1 MNRKTM
7 TAAAFFV
14 LGCGALAW
22 AATEAQENLRRMIDQ
37 VGNAPLIAQ
46 AEGAPEAVSDPAAST
61 DALTPDAAATPAA
74 ETPATPGTP
83 APAVPAEP
91 PPAQPNLDDLLGATP
106 PETPAT
112 PAEVAPGE
120 AAPAPAAEVVTPP
133 PAEAPAAPAAEAPAE
148 AAPAPAPAAQA
159 KDDSG
164 SGKDLDT
171 AEVIRRQ
178 AQEIE
183 GLKQL
188 TEAEALLN
196 RGEYDKAEALFEQ
209 ALSKIPERAATDDAR
224 KKAIWGLGEAAYL
237 QADALY
243 GRISY
248 SRDDLAQSKQLVGEI
263 EKKLAIALR
272 DEEGHGAKARRMQR
286 RLKSADESLDV
297 RLERPI
303 PPKYRE
309 DHVTKVRT
317 NKQLLDEGR
326 LFFELEDYDKAEANF
341 TQILRNDP
349 YHRDAMRFLRRIEE
363 RRLSTSSLRRRT
375 TRVDMIQ
382 DVTDRWNPP
391 IRSVSEAA
399 AVRPQERPTRTGGG
413 GARLLEKMQST
424 IIPSIEFRQANIVDV
439 ITFLR
444 EASEEQDPQKVGV
457 NIILK
462 LDGGA
467 ATSSG
472 FPTAPAEAPA
482 APVDVFAAPG
492 PETAAEAP
500 AAAAPSSA
508 TVPITL
514 TLRRVTLLD
523 AIRYVTDVANLKYRV
538 EETAVIIT
546 PQGTVDN
553 VVTRLYPVQ
562 PNIIEITSTQA
573 KPEEGT
579 TRNEFVMMGT
589 SGATM
594 DRNTDMKRFFEQ
606 QGVPFP
612 PGTSIAYNQQISQLI
627 VRNTPE
633 NLEILERIIQQ
644 LDVIPKQVEIEARFV
659 EVAENDLQELG
670 LEWLLT
676 DNWEIARQK
685 GAGPLET
692 SPRIVMGAND
702 TGGGFSRGLRFYG
715 QTGAGEIPSGMA
727 RSATTASSLIGNI
740 ATLSGVL
747 TNPELSVVLHAL
759 EQKGALDVLSC
770 PRVTTK
776 SGVNAF
782 IKVVEE
788 IIYPTEFQEQSA
800 GQIVGGFNQQ
810 LQPGETANAA
820 QLPSRPPYPSTF
832 ETREVGVILN
842 VTPIVG
848 PDGQTVDLTLVPEVA
863 ELARWIDY
871 GPAGLY
877 PLLQPVFSSRNVTTS
892 VTVWDGQTIVMG
904 GLIKEVQTTIDD
916 RIPILGDIPL
926 LGRLFRNEGH
936 YNRKQNLMIFVTAK
950 IVDPAGNP
958 LRRGGTNIAGGGT
971 TETPPPATTEK

>member
-7 TAAAFFV
+7 TAAGVFV
-14 LGCGALAW
+14 LGCGAIAW

-46 AEGAPEAVSDPAAST
+46 AEGAAEGAADPAAAT
-61 DALTPDAAATPAA
+61 EGVMPDAPATPEVSTPDAEAPAA
-74 ETPATPGTP
+74 PETP
-83 APAVPAEP
+83 APAEPAETP
-91 PPAQPNLDDLLGATP
+91 PTQPNLDDLLGVTP
-106 PETPAT
+106 AETPETPAVEPAV
-112 PAEVAPGE
+112 PAEGE
-120 AAPAPAAEVVTPP
+120 T
-133 PAEAPAAPAAEAPAE
+133 APAAEAVPGEIAPEPVAE
-148 AAPAPAPAAQA
+148 AVPAPQAEAPTAVA

-178 AQEIE
+178 AQEID

-196 RGEYDKAEALFEQ
+196 RGEYDKAVALYEQ
-209 ALSKIPERAATDDAR
+209 ALSKIPERAATDEAR
-224 KKAIWGLGEAAYL
+224 QQALWGLGEAAYL
-237 QADALY
+237 QAEALY

-248 SRDDLAQSKQLVGEI
+248 SRDDLTQSKQLVGEI
-263 EKKLAIALR
+263 EKKLAVALR

-286 RLKSADESLDV
+286 RLKSTDETLNV
-297 RLERPI
+297 RLERPV
-303 PPKYRE
+303 PPKYRQ
-309 DHVTKVRT
+309 DYVTKTRT

-326 LFFELEDYDKAEANF
+326 LFFELEEYDKAEANF

-363 RRLSTSSLRRRT
+363 RRLSTSNLHRRT

-391 IRSVSEAA
+391 IRSVAEAA
-399 AVRPQERPTRTGGG
+399 TVRPQERPTRTGGG

-444 EASEEQDPQKVGV
+444 EASEEQDPQKIGV

-462 LDGGA
+462 LDGPGA
-467 ATSSG
+467 SG
-472 FPTAPAEAPA
+472 GAFPAAPMEAPA
-482 APVDVFAAPG
+482 APVDVFAAPA
-492 PETAAEAP
+492 PEAAIETPAAAP
-500 AAAAPSSA
+500 AAT

-562 PNIIEITSTQA
+562 PNIIEITSTRA
-573 KPEEGT
+573 APEEGT

-612 PGTSIAYNQQISQLI
+612 TGTSIAYNQQISQLI

-685 GAGPLET
+685 GAGSLET
-692 SPRIVMGAND
+692 SPRIVMGANSNN
-702 TGGGFSRGLRFYG
+702 GGFSRGLRFFG
-715 QTGAGEIPSGMA
+715 STGTGEVPSGMA
-727 RSATTASSLIGNI
+727 RSTTTADSLIGNI

-747 TNPELSVVLHAL
+747 TNPELSVILHAL
-759 EQKGALDVLSC
+759 EQKGAMDVLSC

-800 GQIVGGFNQQ
+800 GQIVGWNNQNV
-810 LQPGETANAA
+810 GENNTPA
-820 QLPSRPPYPSTF
+820 QLPTRPPYPSTF

-904 GLIKEVQTTIDD
+904 GLIKEAQTSIDD

-958 LRRGGTNIAGGGT
+958 LRRSGTNISGGGIP
-971 TETPPPATTEK
+971 ETAPGEKTAN